1 MDDKINS
8 LKEKLENIY
17 KYGWVKSMANGKGA
31 IGITLEKLLNINSGN
46 FEVPDYELSIE
57 LKTKASYF
65 NNIHPLT
72 LFSAT
77 CDGENLFELRRIKD
91 KFGIYLKAYNS
102 RILFA
107 NLRGNQYTNISKN
120 YRVRLFVNYF
130 EKRINLIIY
139 NKNNIIVDNNAYWS
153 FDLLYNKLYK
163 KLKVLAFIEADR
175 KIVNNELYFKY
186 NNVTIYKLKSFNT
199 FLELLNNG
207 IIRINIK
214 IGIYKSGPRVGQTH
228 DHGTGFQILY
238 SDLEKLFIK
247 I

>member
-8 LKEKLENIY
+8 LKEKLESIY

-91 KFGIYLKAYNS
+91 KFGIYLKTYNS

-107 NLRGNQYTNISKN
+107 NLRGNQYTYISKN
-120 YRVRLFVNYF
+120 YRARLFVNYF

-139 NKNNIIVDNNAYWS
+139 NKNNIIVDNKAYWS

>member
-8 LKEKLENIY
+8 LKEKLEDIY
-17 KYGWVKSMANGKGA
+17 KQGWVESMSNGKGA
-31 IGITLEKLLNINSGN
+31 IGITLEKLLNIKSGD

-77 CDGENLFELRRIKD
+77 CDGEHLFELRIIKD
-91 KFGIYLKAYNS
+91 KFGIYLRNYNS
-102 RILFA
+102 KVLFA
-107 NLRGNQYTNISKN
+107 NLYGNKYTNISRN
-120 YRVRLFVNYF
+120 YKARIFVNYF
-130 EKRINLIIY
+130 EERIYLIIY
-139 NKNNIIVDNNAYWS
+139 NKHNIIVYNSAYWS
-153 FDLLYNKLYK
+153 FELLYNKLYK

-175 KIVNNELYFKY
+175 KIINNKLYFKY
-186 NNVTIYKLKSFNT
+186 KKVTIYKLKNFNT

-214 IGIYKSGPRVGQTH
+214 MGIYKNGPRVGKIH

-247 I
+247 T